1 MYCMGGAVGGGKFV
15 YNLFLKLGQFTAVYN
30 RMFISWDGSPGEEWG
45 NDLLL
50 SLNNV
55 QMYVKQ

>member
-1 MYCMGGAVGGGKFV
+1 MDGAVEGGRFV
-15 YNLFLKLGQFTAVYN
+15 YNLFLKLRQFTAVYN
-30 RMFISWDGSPGEEWG
+30 RMFISWDGSPGEGWG

-50 SLNNV
+50 SLNNL

>member
-1 MYCMGGAVGGGKFV
+1 MDGAEEGGRFV
-15 YNLFLKLGQFTAVYN
+15 YNLFLKLRQFTAVYN
-30 RMFISWDGSPGEEWG
+30 RMFISWDGSPGEGWG

-50 SLNNV
+50 SLNNL